1 MRAEA
6 EATKN
11 PLNPQDQRGTIREM
25 SINDIEEILQIE
37 KKSFIAPWTKAMFGE
52 TLISSISKA
61 FVLEENKIII
71 GYIVFYIAD
80 VEAHIMSLA
89 VDPVKRKQGYGRQLL
104 SHAIKLLREDD
115 ISECYL
121 EVREHNSDARRLY
134 KKFGFEVIG
143 RRKGYYM
150 ESGEDALLMQLLL
163 H

>member
-1 MRAEA
+1 MRAKA

-11 PLNPQDQRGTIREM
+11 PLNRQAERGTPREM
-25 SINDIEEILQIE
+25 SIDDMEEILQIE
-37 KKSFIAPWTKAMFGE
+37 KKSFIAPWTRTMFGE
-52 TLISSISKA
+52 TLTSSISKA
-61 FVLEENKIII
+61 FVLEENKVII

-89 VDPVKRKQGYGRQLL
+89 VDPVRRRQGYGRQLL

-121 EVREHNSDARRLY
+121 EVREHNDDARGLY

-143 RRKGYYM
+143 RRKRYYT
-150 ESGEDALLMQLLL
+150 ESGEDALVMQLLL
-163 H
+163 R